1 MKRLDLVIPH
11 ERFHEVNELLR
22 KHKVG
27 GLTSFDVKGRGRAK
41 NEPLAIGKGNN
52 EIYPRIRI

>member
-1 MKRLDLVIPH
+1 MKRLDLIIPH

-27 GLTSFDVKGRGRAK
+27 GLTSVDVKGRGRAK
-41 NEPLAIGKGNN
+41 TNQLPSQGEQ
-52 EIYPRIRI
+52 

>member
-1 MKRLDLVIPH
+1 MKRLDLIIPQ

-27 GLTSFDVKGRGRAK
+27 LSWPILRFNLNIFLFALVLTSGLLFDV
-41 NEPLAIGKGNN
+41 
-52 EIYPRIRI
+52 